1 MARDPKSLRYAPSHE
16 WVDIKGDT
24 ATVGISS
31 FAVAE
36 LTDLVYMALPEVG
49 QEISAGQE
57 FGEVESVKAVS
68 PLIAPVSGIVTEVN
82 LPLVDR
88 LETLADDPYEQG
100 WIIRVRVSD
109 ASQTERLLSY
119 DDYEKQ
125 ISG

>member
-16 WVDIKGDT
+16 WVDLQGDV

-49 QEISAGQE
+49 QEITAGTE

-68 PLIAPVSGIVTEVN
+68 PLIAPVSGTVTEVN
-82 LPLVDR
+82 APLVDR
-88 LETLADDPYEQG
+88 LESLADDPYDQG
-100 WIIRVRVSD
+100 WIIRVRTGDPAQVD
-109 ASQTERLLSY
+109 RLLSY
-119 DDYEKQ
+119 DDYQKQ